1 MHSFSPLLAK
11 LVQSLCILPGVG
23 QKSAQRMALTL
34 LEKKPEKAKDLAV
47 LIQESLENLGRCS
60 VCRTI
65 TEYDTCPICTN
76 ANRDQHLL
84 CVTQTPM
91 DLISIEQG
99 AQYNGLYFVL
109 MGLLSPL
116 DGVGPEDLGL
126 EHLEARLKSGVIKE
140 LILAINPTI
149 EGEATMHFLLALAKK
164 YQVPTSRIA
173 YGVPFGGELEYVD
186 AHTLNHAFSSREK
199 IGQ

>member
-1 MHSFSPLLAK
+1 M
-11 LVQSLCILPGVG
+11 
-23 QKSAQRMALTL
+23 
-34 LEKKPEKAKDLAV
+34 KKPEKAKDLAV
-47 LIQESLENLGRCS
+47 FIQESLEILVVALYAGRLPNMTH
-60 VCRTI
+60 VHLH
-65 TEYDTCPICTN
+65 N

-116 DGVGPEDLGL
+116 DGVELGIL
-126 EHLEARLKSGVIKE
+126 SEHLEARLKSGVIKE

-173 YGVPFGGELEYVD
+173 YGVPFGKS
-186 AHTLNHAFSSREK
+186 LNMLMP
-199 IGQ
+199 IL